1 MLKKSLKTNKSKQRT
16 YEDFEKD
23 IQKNIRKQTPKN
35 PTTNYCGLLETKEG
49 MNILRKMSWVE
60 IEELTDYE
68 FYGL

>member
-23 IQKNIRKQTPKN
+23 IQENIRKQTPK
-35 PTTNYCGLLETKEG
+35 TNYCGLLETKEG
-49 MNILRKMSWVE
+49 MDILRKMSWVE

-68 FYGL
+68 FYGV